1 MAGVGHLFGTAN
13 DGTAFADIAIG
24 LDFAN
29 DAAIDT
35 HVAIALDTANDAAI
49 LADFAIAFDAA
60 LDAAIDT
67 DIAIALEAALDGAV
81 DTYVAI
87 RLYAAN
93 YAAALANGGIACL
106 GLDADGEEEQ
116 KDCQFAKDVDLLFH
130 SFDGLK

>member
-13 DGTAFADIAIG
+13 DGTALADVAIG

-35 HVAIALDTANDAAI
+35 
-49 LADFAIAFDAA
+49 
-60 LDAAIDT
+60 
-67 DIAIALEAALDGAV
+67 DIAITLEAALDGAV
-81 DTYVAI
+81 DAYVAI

-106 GLDADGEEEQ
+106 GLDADGEKEQ
-116 KDCQFAKDVDLLFH
+116 QDCQFAKDVDLLFH